1 MSGWNRKRIPLRFA
15 EVIQFQGTHAVQEDR
30 YEYNSDRGIFAL
42 ADGFGGSA
50 GSDAAEIAVKSA
62 RHFMEQE
69 AGDLDATL
77 PFELRPYYSLAGN
90 VLLNAVSFANQK
102 VIQMNQGRNMEQSGG
117 ASMIAGFI
125 EGRLLSIAQVGS
137 CRLSLKRG
145 GEMRT
150 VVAPRSLL
158 SQVDPFLEDGPGAD
172 VPLMSLGTAKR
183 LEPEITE
190 IELRPGDQL
199 LVETSGVSRSFRE
212 RVASLQDR
220 SELGQL
226 VDEFRGAFRS
236 NASMIWLS
244 F

>member
-1 MSGWNRKRIPLRFA
+1 MSGWSRKRIPIQFA
-15 EVIQFQGTHAVQEDR
+15 EVIQFQGARPVQEDHFDCNP
-30 YEYNSDRGIFAL
+30 ERGIFAL
-42 ADGFGGSA
+42 ADGFGGTPGA
-50 GSDAAEIAVKSA
+50 RAAELAVNSA
-62 RHFMEQE
+62 RQFMEQE

-77 PFELRPYYSLAGN
+77 PFELRPYFSLAGN

-102 VIQMNQGRNMEQSGG
+102 IIQMNQGRSWEQCGG

-145 GEMRT
+145 QEIRR
-150 VVAPRSLL
+150 VVAPRTLL
-158 SQVDPFLEDGPGAD
+158 SQVDPFLEEGPGAG

-199 LVETSGVSRSFRE
+199 LMETAGVSQVFRE
-212 RVASLQDR
+212 RVAGLQDR
-220 SELGQL
+220 SQL
-226 VDEFRGAFRS
+226 SQLIDEFRGTFES
-236 NASMIWLS
+236 NATMIWLS